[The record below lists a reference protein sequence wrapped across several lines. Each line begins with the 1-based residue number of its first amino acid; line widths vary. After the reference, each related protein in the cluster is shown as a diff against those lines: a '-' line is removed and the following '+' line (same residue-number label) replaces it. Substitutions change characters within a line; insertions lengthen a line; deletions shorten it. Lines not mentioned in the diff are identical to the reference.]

1 VDTIRVMVVDDQ
13 QLFASMLARVI
24 DAQPDMEVVG
34 EAHDGEEAIALCLEE
49 EPDVALMDLSMP
61 RVDGLSATR
70 KLRDISPRVKILI
83 LTVHADDAHVFQGIK
98 AGARGYIL
106 KDGTP
111 EDLSR
116 AIRAVY
122 AGDTI
127 MAPDVAQNMLL
138 TFEGLRPED
147 RNFAPPL
154 TEREFEIVRAFAK
167 GKNNGE
173 IARDLGITEKTVR
186 NHASNIYA
194 KLHVFD
200 RTQAVLYAIRKG
212 LVDLEDLNPGPP

>member
-1 VDTIRVMVVDDQ
+1 MDTIRAMVVDDQ
-13 QLFASMLARVI
+13 RLFASMLARVI

-154 TEREFEIVRAFAK
+154 TERESSRSCGLSPRA
-167 GKNNGE
+167 
-173 IARDLGITEKTVR
+173 
-186 NHASNIYA
+186 
-194 KLHVFD
+194 
-200 RTQAVLYAIRKG
+200 RTTGR
-212 LVDLEDLNPGPP
+212 